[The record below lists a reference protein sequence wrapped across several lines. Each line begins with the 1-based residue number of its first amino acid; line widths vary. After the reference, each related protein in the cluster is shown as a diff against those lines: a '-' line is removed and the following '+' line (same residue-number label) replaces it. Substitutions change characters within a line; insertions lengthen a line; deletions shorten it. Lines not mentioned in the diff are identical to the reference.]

1 MAGFNRGLPSEIYV
15 ITERSSFH
23 RGYEK
28 KELVPLKSAE
38 QTPAGVQPGRSGFN
52 PGRLIIS
59 CIFFQLAQGALAS
72 SWAHR
77 AFASQPFAFHSN
89 VNISQLYIK

>member
-1 MAGFNRGLPSEIYV
+1 
-15 ITERSSFH
+15 
-23 RGYEK
+23 
-28 KELVPLKSAE
+28 LKSAE

-52 PGRLIIS
+52 WGSITYNPLSIAYYLLPIAKGGIPPGRLIIS